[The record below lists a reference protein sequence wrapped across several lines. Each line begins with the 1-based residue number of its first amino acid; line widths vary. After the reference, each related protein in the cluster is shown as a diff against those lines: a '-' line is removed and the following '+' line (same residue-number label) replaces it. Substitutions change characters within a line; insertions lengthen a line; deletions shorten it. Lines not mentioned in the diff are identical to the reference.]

1 MSFSKRIR
9 CLINRLFKKPIEHNI
24 LAEGIEFT
32 TESIQSN
39 EQKCRNK
46 LIKDRETSNNL
57 KIFVEHNLG
66 QIVSEKWVIDLLV
79 NTLDDLCKNEK
90 TKDAL
95 KSTFIE
101 LIDDKTIQSAL
112 AKIIKNAFERD
123 DIVESINKL
132 ISNTY
137 DDAEINKQKI
147 LEIFKKILSSDEFIK
162 SAIDAFKLTSCENM
176 MCLIT
181 TIK

>member
-9 CLINRLFKKPIEHNI
+9 CLINRLFKKPIENNI

-46 LIKDRETSNNL
+46 LIKDREISNNL
-57 KIFVEHNLG
+57 KIFVEH
-66 QIVSEKWVIDLLV
+66 IVSEKWVIELLV

-162 SAIDAFKLTSCENM
+162 SAIDAFKIISCENI